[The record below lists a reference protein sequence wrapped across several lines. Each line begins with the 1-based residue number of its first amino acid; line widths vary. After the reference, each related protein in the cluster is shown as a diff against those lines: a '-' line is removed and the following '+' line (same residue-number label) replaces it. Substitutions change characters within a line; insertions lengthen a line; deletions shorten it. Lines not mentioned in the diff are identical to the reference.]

1 MIESK
6 GSGRDAV
13 KIFSRGWFY
22 LKGDVATAENRKE
35 TLDTNGNGIEQI
47 RNIPKYR
54 GLGGPWAGFKVKI
67 KADLEEFCFKKTE
80 CVSATGGIGCRMYRV
95 TPNPAKTS
103 RCSQSRKDGPAI
115 IIGINQST
123 SWALPRKDWSPNKGN
138 CIY

>member
-1 MIESK
+1 LGVLLIESK

-54 GLGGPWAGFKVKI
+54 GLGGHVLTTKFGMAMGRIQSQSQCRFGGILFWESRV
-67 KADLEEFCFKKTE
+67 CFGHE
-80 CVSATGGIGCRMYRV
+80 RHRLPYVSADTKSNED
-95 TPNPAKTS
+95 NPM
-103 RCSQSRKDGPAI
+103 
-115 IIGINQST
+115 
-123 SWALPRKDWSPNKGN
+123 
-138 CIY
+138 